1 MRRGLGALLAVVFAA
16 ATAVSCG
23 SSSGGSTHAMKVN
36 LTEYSIKA
44 TPAHV
49 KPGNVDIEARNT
61 GGMKHELVVVRADGV
76 ASLPLA
82 KDGTVDEDKIA
93 ETDKMGEMGDIPAG
107 STVSKT
113 FDLPA
118 GTYVMFCNIDEGTP
132 KILHFVKGMSTQ
144 FTVGS

>member
-1 MRRGLGALLAVVFAA
+1 MRRGLGALLAVAFAA
-16 ATAVSCG
+16 VTAVSCS
-23 SSSGGSTHAMKVN
+23 SSSGSSTQTMKVD

-49 KPGNVDIEARNT
+49 KPGKVEIEAKNT
-61 GGMKHELVVVRADGV
+61 GSLQHELVVVRANSLE
-76 ASLPLA
+76 SLPLA

-113 FDLPA
+113 FDLSD